1 MREATII
8 GLLLLPCCDISAAS
22 PPPDAGAKFLA
33 ARGTELRM
41 RRGAGEI
48 VQLRGVNLGGWL
60 EWQPWMCPIDASGT
74 LRDANPGH
82 NGYNFEV
89 RRLLTRRFGAT
100 IAEDLVKTYEDAWIT
115 AGDLDNIQALGLNV
129 VRLTLA
135 YDTMLNDDGQWRA
148 DALTRM
154 GWLVKNAWDR
164 GLYTIVD
171 FHAFLPPG
179 ANQDG
184 GTQ

>member
-1 MREATII
+1 
-8 GLLLLPCCDISAAS
+8 
-22 PPPDAGAKFLA
+22 
-33 ARGTELRM
+33 
-41 RRGAGEI
+41 
-48 VQLRGVNLGGWL
+48 
-60 EWQPWMCPIDASGT
+60 MCPIDVSGT

-148 DALTRM
+148 NALTRM
-154 GWLVKNAWDR
+154 DWLVKNAWDR

-171 FHAFLPPG
+171 FHASSARRQPG
-179 ANQDG
+179 RRG
-184 GTQ
+184 GWILEQRSPEGRDRKDLETHRRTLSRQSGGRHVRFAQRTQ